1 MSRLDLA
8 LQTIGLARLDLLA
21 GLLDL
26 LEDGLVVERLC
37 GDDFGGLGFEGD
49 VVGLDAC
56 RD

>member
-1 MSRLDLA
+1 MSCLDLT
-8 LQTIGLARLDLLA
+8 LQAVGLARLDLLA

-37 GDDFGGLGFEGD
+37 GDDFSGLGFEGD

-56 RD
+56 MN